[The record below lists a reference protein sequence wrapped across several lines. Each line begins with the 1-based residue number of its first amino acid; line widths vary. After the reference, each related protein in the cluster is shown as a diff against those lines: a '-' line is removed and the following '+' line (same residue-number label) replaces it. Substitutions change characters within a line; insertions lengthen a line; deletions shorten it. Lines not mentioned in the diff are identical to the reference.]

1 MSAQLPSAP
10 RVGRIVRRAVG
21 LAGFL
26 AVPFAFSTAA
36 LAPHSNGITGFSG
49 KQGFDCTVCHSG
61 GVVPTVALV
70 GPAYVLHDSTRTYT
84 FTVSGGQQVAA
95 GLDVAAGR
103 GKLVATDSQTRVTS
117 GELTHNSPRN
127 VDSAGNASWSF
138 DFDAPAT
145 LGKMRIW
152 ATGNS
157 VNLDGST
164 TGDAPGSAIL
174 QIEVVA
180 SLARFTEYGT
190 GLAGSG
196 GFVPRF
202 TGSDG
207 PAIGPWSATIAD
219 ALGGATCFIF
229 VGEGSGTTPL
239 FGGTLWLDLSRPCT
253 LFSVPLGGTG
263 GVAGAGTLTIQ
274 GDDVSAL
281 APFTFYAQCLVA
293 DPATA
298 HGFAFSNALELDLEK

>member
-1 MSAQLPSAP
+1 
-10 RVGRIVRRAVG
+10 
-21 LAGFL
+21 
-26 AVPFAFSTAA
+26 VPFAVGTGA
-36 LAPHSNGITGFSG
+36 LAPHSTGITGFSG
-49 KQGFDCTVCHSG
+49 KQGFDCTVCHGG
-61 GVVPTVALV
+61 GVAPTVALA

-95 GLDVAAGR
+95 GLDVAVGR
-103 GKLVATDSQTRVTS
+103 GKLVATDSGTYVQS
-117 GELTHNSPRN
+117 AELTHNTPRN
-127 VDSAGNASWSF
+127 VNGSGDASWSF

-164 TGDAPGSAIL
+164 TGDAPGSTVMTV
-174 QIEVVA
+174 EVVA
-180 SLARFTEYGT
+180 SLVRFTEYGS

-196 GFVPRF
+196 GFVPHF
-202 TGSDG
+202 TGTDG

-219 ALGGATCFIF
+219 GLGGATCFVF
-229 VGEGSGTTPL
+229 VGEASGTLPL
-239 FGGTLWLDLSRPCT
+239 FGGTLWLDLSLPWT
-253 LFSVPLGGTG
+253 LFSVPLGGAS
-263 GVAGAGTLTIQ
+263 GVAGAGALTIP

-293 DPATA
+293 DPATP
-298 HGFAFSNALELDLEK
+298 HGFAFSNALEIDLEN